1 MQALLTNIEL
11 DIQELKYL
19 MDAFSREPNAPLREL
34 LKRNIL
40 QMSGR
45 LDQLL
50 LELDV
55 VEKSAKELLKP
66 VQIEKEAETEPIEIE
81 ETTSVEVETHSPMME
96 SQTQIIESRP
106 PIEIQIK
113 EVVQLSSAPILGERI
128 RPVTDLRRSISLND
142 SFRFSRELFNG
153 DSEQMNRAIEQ
164 ISEMSSL
171 DAAVAFLLSKTNVD
185 EENEAMNDMIEL
197 LKKYFN

>member
-19 MDAFSREPNAPLREL
+19 MDAFSREPNASLREL

-40 QMSGR
+40 QMRAR

-50 LELDV
+50 ADLDAV
-55 VEKSAKELLKP
+55 SA
-66 VQIEKEAETEPIEIE
+66 IST
-81 ETTSVEVETHSPMME
+81 
-96 SQTQIIESRP
+96 
-106 PIEIQIK
+106 
-113 EVVQLSSAPILGERI
+113 PILGERI

-142 SFRFSRELFNG
+142 SFRFSRELFDG
-153 DSEQMNRAIEQ
+153 DSEQMNRTIEQ

-171 DAAVAFLLSKTNVD
+171 EAATAFLLSKVSVG
-185 EENEAMNDMIEL
+185 EENEAMTDLMEL
-197 LKKYFN
+197 LKKYFD

>member
-19 MDAFSREPNAPLREL
+19 MDAFSREPNAALREV
-34 LKRNIL
+34 LKRSIL
-40 QMSGR
+40 QMRAR

-50 LELDV
+50 LELDAEQKSFEEK
-55 VEKSAKELLKP
+55 VESVRLEEQILEKQVPMDIEEEVLPEMDPVSPVKIDEK
-66 VQIEKEAETEPIEIE
+66 VQIPST
-81 ETTSVEVETHSPMME
+81 
-96 SQTQIIESRP
+96 
-106 PIEIQIK
+106 
-113 EVVQLSSAPILGERI
+113 PILGERI
-128 RPVTDLRRSISLND
+128 RPAADLRRSISLND

-153 DSEQMNRAIEQ
+153 DNEQMNRVIEQ

-171 DAAVAFLLSKTNVD
+171 ETAVAFLGSKVD
-185 EENEAMNDMIEL
+185 VNEENEAMVDFMEI

>member
-11 DIQELKYL
+11 DIQELKCL
-19 MDAFSREPNAPLREL
+19 MDAYSREPNASLREV
-34 LKRNIL
+34 LKRNIF
-40 QMSGR
+40 QMRGR

-50 LELDV
+50 LELDTV
-55 VEKSAKELLKP
+55 MMP
-66 VQIEKEAETEPIEIE
+66 Q
-81 ETTSVEVETHSPMME
+81 SVEEMQINET
-96 SQTQIIESRP
+96 
-106 PIEIQIK
+106 
-113 EVVQLSSAPILGERI
+113 VQVASAPILGERI

-153 DSEQMNRAIEQ
+153 EIEQMNRVIEQ

-171 DAAVAFLLSKTNVD
+171 DAATAFLLSKVKVS
-185 EENEAMNDMIEL
+185 EENETMTDFMEL